1 MHRYQLSMFNYF
13 DNDKESM
20 RKVDTAWLRM
30 ESPSNLMMITG
41 MMFLDNLPEYHAFVE
56 MVEKNFLS
64 YRRFKQKAVINS
76 TGTYWQDDEFFD
88 IKGHIRR
95 VALPGN
101 ADYAELQDFVSDLAS
116 SPLDKSKPLWQFHIV
131 ENYQEGPV
139 LVSRIHHCYA
149 DGIALIQVLLSMTSA
164 SRERSLDLSPESNN
178 KEYHRKLGMLKKVV
192 NPAKKQFT
200 NSLKL
205 ANQLKDIGVEALKN
219 PAMIEKGVSEIADIA
234 GELFNALT
242 LPDDPPSIFKSR
254 LSVRKNAAWAKS
266 IELGKVKAVAYATGT
281 TVNDVLIS
289 NLAGALREYMLKVG
303 EDPNGMIIN
312 ATVPVNLRPLEHA
325 KNLGNHF
332 GLVFLK
338 LPIYEEN
345 PLRRLEFVHKEMNEL
360 KKSKQAIVSFGLLSA
375 IGMAPAKVQNMLLDQ
390 FSQKATTVLTNVPG
404 PQVPLYISGA
414 QVNKIMFWVP
424 QNGTIGM
431 GISILSY
438 NGKVEFGLIVDKNL
452 ISDPEN
458 VIKEFPMQ
466 FDNLLDCLMMHPW
479 DGEIH
484 AEILE
489 PS

>member
-1 MHRYQLSMFNYF
+1 MFNYL
-13 DNDKESM
+13 NSKNESM

-41 MMFLDNLPEYHAFVE
+41 LMFLDKQPDYDDFIA
-56 MVEKNFLS
+56 MVESNFLS
-64 YRRFKQKAVINS
+64 FRRFRQKAVVNS

-116 SPLDKSKPLWQFHIV
+116 TPLDKSKPLWQFHIV
-131 ENYQEGPV
+131 ENYEKGPV

-149 DGIALIQVLLSMTSA
+149 DGIALIQVILSMTS
-164 SRERSLDLSPESNN
+164 SDREKSLKLSPESNN
-178 KEYHRKLGMLKKVV
+178 KEYHRKLGMLKKVI
-192 NPAKKQFT
+192 NPAKKQF
-200 NSLKL
+200 NKSLQL
-205 ANQLKDIGVEALKN
+205 ANQLKDVGLEALMN
-219 PAMIEKGVSEIADIA
+219 PSLIEKGVSEVSDIA
-234 GELFNALT
+234 AELFHALT
-242 LPDDPPSIFKSR
+242 LSDDPETIFKSK
-254 LSVRKNAAWAKS
+254 LSVRKNAAWAPS
-266 IELGKVKAVAYATGT
+266 LDLESVKAIAYATGT

-289 NLAGALREYMLKVG
+289 NLAGALREYMIAVG
-303 EDPNGMIIN
+303 ENPDGITIR

-338 LPIYEEN
+338 LPIFEEN
-345 PLRRLEFVHKEMNEL
+345 PLKRLKYVHNEMNEL
-360 KKSKQAIVSFGLLSA
+360 KKSKQAIVSFGLLSV
-375 IGMAPAKVQNMLLDQ
+375 IGMAPELAQNALLHQ
-390 FSQKATTVLTNVPG
+390 FSKKASTVLTNVPG
-404 PQVPLYISGA
+404 PQIPLYIAGTK
-414 QVNKIMFWVP
+414 VNKMMFWVP

-452 ISDPEN
+452 ISDPQN
-458 VIKEFPMQ
+458 VIKEFPAQ
-466 FDNLLDCLMMHPW
+466 FDRLMDCMMVHPW

-484 AEILE
+484 TELCD
-489 PS
+489 